1 MTERKDDE
9 IMAEYLLKGGRMLEK
24 CCATCGCPLFDYK
37 GKTFCVV
44 CAAKSKPAGE
54 EGGPAVPSSPPARGT
69 PAESAVSAPAAP
81 AHLAPLP
88 EAEPLA
94 RDIAGTILVLC
105 QRIKAEDD
113 PGRCLTLM
121 EAVKMGTEALE
132 LLRNL

>member
-44 CAAKSKPAGE
+44 CAAKNKPAGE
-54 EGGPAVPSSPPARGT
+54 EGGPAVPSSPLAHGT
-69 PAESAVSAPAAP
+69 PAAP

-113 PGRCLTLM
+113 PGCCLTLM

>member
-54 EGGPAVPSSPPARGT
+54 EGGPAVPSAPSVRGPPA
-69 PAESAVSAPAAP
+69 EPAAGVASVP
-81 AHLAPLP
+81 ALLPLP

-94 RDIAGTILVLC
+94 REISGTILTLC
-105 QRIKAEDD
+105 QHIKAEDD
-113 PGRCLTLM
+113 PARCLTLM

-132 LLRNL
+132 MVRKM